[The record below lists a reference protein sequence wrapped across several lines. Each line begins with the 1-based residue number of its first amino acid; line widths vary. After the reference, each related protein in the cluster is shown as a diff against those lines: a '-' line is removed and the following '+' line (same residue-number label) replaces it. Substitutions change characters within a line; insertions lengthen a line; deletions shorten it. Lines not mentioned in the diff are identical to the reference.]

1 MTRVLMFSGIRQ
13 SSTSFQKFSKKCAVF
28 SFLFFFC
35 QLEIGEIKKTLV
47 SGFLN
52 REMGHT
58 AKGGGGSGETGRKK
72 GEIAL

>member
-1 MTRVLMFSGIRQ
+1 MFSC
-13 SSTSFQKFSKKCAVF
+13 FQGFAKVRLHFKNLQKNVLYSHF
-28 SFLFFFC
+28 YFFC

-72 GEIAL
+72 GELAL